1 MKIAVLGAGALG
13 CFFAAKLSQKYDVLL
28 VGRDEGR
35 IKRIRE
41 NGITVSGLSRF
52 MADKKNLT
60 AATVTKKNSPVDL
73 LLVLVKAHQT
83 EEAMKQHRHLVGGN
97 TVILTLQNGL
107 GNVEAIRKGLGTRGL
122 GPGNIIA
129 GITAHGIT
137 KIGPCAVRHA
147 GYGETIIGHFYPR
160 TPNPELRTPI
170 QHVAGAFLECG
181 IVTKI
186 TKDIESALWGK
197 LALNCAINP
206 VAALLHIKNGVIP
219 KNPHS
224 FFLAKAA
231 LLEACAVAKRKKI
244 NLPYRNPVKRLVE
257 VCEATS
263 GNVNSM
269 LQDVMNKKRTEI
281 DTING
286 AVAREA
292 EKLKLRAPVNHALY
306 LLVSAMERIYRR

>member
-1 MKIAVLGAGALG
+1 MMKIAVLGAGALG
-13 CFFAAKLSQKYDVLL
+13 CFFAAKLSQRHDVLL
-28 VGRDEGR
+28 VGRDEEK
-35 IKRIRE
+35 IKRIRK
-41 NGITVSGLSRF
+41 NGITVTGLSRF
-52 MADKKNLT
+52 KAVKKNL
-60 AATVTKKNSPVDL
+60 AAVTDTKKIAPVDL

-83 EEAMKQHRHLVGGN
+83 EEAVRQHRHLVGGN

-122 GPGNIIA
+122 GLGNIIA

-137 KIGPCAVRHA
+137 KIGHCAVRHA

-160 TPNPELRTPI
+160 IPI
-170 QHVAGAFLECG
+170 RHVAGAFLECG

-206 VAALLHIKNGVIP
+206 VAAVLRVKNGMIP
-219 KNPHS
+219 DNPHS

-231 LLEACAVAKRKKI
+231 LLEACNIAKKKNI
-244 NLPYRNPVKRLVE
+244 ALPYKNPIKRLVD

-269 LQDVMNKKRTEI
+269 LQDVMNKKCTEI

-292 EKLKLRAPVNHALY
+292 QELGMDAPVNRALC
-306 LLVSAMERIYRR
+306 LFVKSVERCYSGAKQ

>member
-1 MKIAVLGAGALG
+1 MKIAILGAGALG

-28 VGRDEGR
+28 VGRDKDK
-35 IKRIRE
+35 IKRIQK
-41 NGITVSGLSRF
+41 NGISVTGLSRF
-52 MADKKNLT
+52 KANRKNLT
-60 AATVTKKNSPVDL
+60 AVSDTKKFDPVGL

-83 EEAMKQHRHLVGGN
+83 EEAVRQHRHLIGKN
-97 TVILTLQNGL
+97 TVVLTLQNGM
-107 GNVEAIRKGLGTRGL
+107 GNVEAIKAGIGDRGL
-122 GPGNIIA
+122 WIGEIIA
-129 GITAHGIT
+129 GVTAHGVT
-137 KIGPCAVRHA
+137 KVDAAVVRHA
-147 GYGETIIGHFYPR
+147 GRGETTLGSPEPR
-160 TPNPELRTPI
+160 IPNPEPLLQATARIFT
-170 QHVAGAFLECG
+170 ECG
-181 IVTKI
+181 IVTKV

-231 LLEACAVAKRKKI
+231 LLEVCGVAKKKKI
-244 NLPYRNPVKRLVE
+244 TLPYKNPVKRLTE
-257 VCEATS
+257 VCGATA

-286 AVAREA
+286 AVVREA
-292 EKLKLRAPVNHALY
+292 EKLKLRTPVNHALR
-306 LLVSAMERIYRR
+306 LLVKAMERSYNNT